1 MVSKI
6 QDAYTNFPPYQQAL
20 KDFQAGNWEEGLA
33 GLADV
38 EKKYPLEIELRALRQ
53 EMQVRSRIDEYEI
66 DEKKSEKRRRFR
78 RIVIRVLLVILIIVL
93 LFTAITTYSG
103 WLQNQWNSAQQ
114 SFNSQVQ
121 QTELA
126 VKFLNAQQL
135 LQAGQTGEAIQILDE
150 ISAVEPE
157 YPGLLE
163 LTDTAIAQQEL
174 ENQYAQA
181 MEMLAAGNAKD
192 ALPILQMINEKS
204 PQFRDVALQIRNL
217 ESQAQLDVYFS
228 QANQAYDEERW
239 EDAISGYESLRLL
252 NLEYKQEYIQ
262 GRLFQAY
269 LNAATTVLDDPF
281 PSLSSLQ
288 IADDYFSQALSL
300 RPQDRE
306 AISARASVR
315 NSIESRMVD
324 DYIQA
329 AQEALVNNPDSLAAL
344 ATAETLFSRALE
356 LKPNDPTILVQY
368 QLAEKYLSAVESF
381 SARDYDAVIEELEY
395 VVGLDENYA
404 NGTARQTLYEAY
416 IARGQTELSIGVY
429 DLALLDFQKAA
440 ALAQQSPEANST
452 YFEAQILIAEAEGM
466 SGNFLQA
473 ILIYQN
479 ALSEAGLRETIFSL
493 SNSMT
498 TNLQNAEAYAV
509 AGNYARSFEL
519 YRTLLR
525 SRTVAYDNTNVVR
538 VKNGDYLTS
547 LARQFGTTVSAILAA
562 NNLTNQDR
570 LDPNTELIIPILP

>member
-1 MVSKI
+1 MVSNI
-6 QDAYTNFPPYQQAL
+6 QDTYTNFPPYQQAL
-20 KDFQAGNWEEGLA
+20 KDFQAGNWQAGLA
-33 GLADV
+33 GLAEV
-38 EKKYPLEIELRALRQ
+38 EKKFPLETELRALRQ
-53 EMQVRSRIDEYEI
+53 EMQVRARIDDYEI
-66 DEKKSEKRRRFR
+66 DERKADNRRKFR
-78 RIVIRVLLVILIIVL
+78 RITLRVLLVFLIVVL
-93 LFTAITTYSG
+93 LFVAIATSSG
-103 WLQNQWNSAQQ
+103 WLQSQWSSAQQ

-135 LQAGQTGEAIQILDE
+135 LQAGQTDEAIQLLEE
-150 ISAVEPE
+150 ISSIQTD
-157 YPGLLE
+157 YPGLNE
-163 LTDTAIAQQEL
+163 AMDTAVTQKEL
-174 ENQYAQA
+174 ENQYTQA
-181 MEMLAAGNAKD
+181 MEMLAAGNAQD
-192 ALPILQMINEKS
+192 ALPLLQMINQQS
-204 PQFRDVALQIRNL
+204 PQFRDVSLQIKKL
-217 ESQAQLDVYFS
+217 ESLTQMDSYLA
-228 QANQAYDEERW
+228 QANTAYEEGRW

-252 NLEYKQEYIQ
+252 NIDYKRDYIE

-269 LNAATTVLDDPF
+269 INAATTVLDDPF

-288 IADDYFSQALSL
+288 TADGYFSQALSL

-306 AISARASVR
+306 AISARATVR

-381 SARDYDAVIEELEY
+381 STRDYDTVIEGLEY

-404 NGTARQTLYEAY
+404 TGTARQTLYEAY
-416 IARGQTELSIGVY
+416 IGRGQTELAIGDY
-429 DLALLDFQKAA
+429 ELALLDFQKAA
-440 ALAQQSPEANST
+440 TLAQQAPEAIST

-473 ILIYQN
+473 ILMYQN
-479 ALSEAGLRETIFSL
+479 ALSEAGLRETIMGL
-493 SNSMT
+493 NNSMT

-509 AGNYARSFEL
+509 AGNYSRSFEL

-525 SRTVAYDNTNVVR
+525 TRTVAYDNTNVVR